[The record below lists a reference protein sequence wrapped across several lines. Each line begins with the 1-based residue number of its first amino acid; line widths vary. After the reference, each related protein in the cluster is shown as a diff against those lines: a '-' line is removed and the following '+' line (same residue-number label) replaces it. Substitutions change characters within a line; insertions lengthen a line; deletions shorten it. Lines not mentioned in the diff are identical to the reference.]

1 MLGSLF
7 ARRRW
12 TGVVLDA
19 KRQACF
25 STRGQQSSERF
36 LDSRRGPR
44 IAVLASSTAAR
55 CQRHQIRAMSRDTCL
70 PQRKARRAGC
80 GELRIPRVAG
90 NLSCTRAATAS
101 LPLLGG
107 YGRHRNSPQRR
118 KATMRSIKLTAA
130 VAAAATVLA
139 VAPAVAP
146 AAPKHPH
153 PQLSGEETAH
163 ASRCGLNIYAE
174 PRSIT
179 VGETVEVFGQL
190 NCGIRASATGRTITL
205 YDHTPGGGNK
215 AVATTTTVAAGFYS
229 FVAPALT
236 TNSTFFVRGAGVRSA
251 DRPVKVGPV
260 VTLSGPTDGSQLFT
274 GVRHEVTFTGTV
286 SPADIGARVVLQRE
300 NATSSEEWHAIQ
312 FGYVLPAPGGPAAGG
327 VYSLTH
333 RFVSPGDAN
342 IRVIVRGLPPLI
354 GRGTSNTLSY
364 QISQAQNPK
373 LTINSSNDAV
383 SYGAPVTISGILAGG
398 ADKTVT
404 LLARPRLVTGFT
416 SIASAPTNEAGEYK
430 FVIASAARNTFYQTT
445 GEGISSAVLFQGV
458 KYVLTAGVSATKA
471 TAGTAV

>member
-1 MLGSLF
+1 
-7 ARRRW
+7 
-12 TGVVLDA
+12 
-19 KRQACF
+19 
-25 STRGQQSSERF
+25 
-36 LDSRRGPR
+36 
-44 IAVLASSTAAR
+44 
-55 CQRHQIRAMSRDTCL
+55 
-70 PQRKARRAGC
+70 
-80 GELRIPRVAG
+80 
-90 NLSCTRAATAS
+90 
-101 LPLLGG
+101 
-107 YGRHRNSPQRR
+107 
-118 KATMRSIKLTAA
+118 MRSIKLTAA

-471 TAGTAV
+471 TAGTAVTFSGTVTPGHEGHVVYLERQNKSGSGFHVVNVGTVSGTGTYSIEEHLFGSGSQLYRVRVPGDPENQAVSSSPFTIEVTPAPAPSLRPVTPAVLPKEGEI